1 MALLI
6 VLSLHPLANI
16 WSAVLKL
23 HTIRFTARQKPHCVA
38 TDLTDVFQVQND
50 FAAGRLK
57 SKSLLNSAIACV
69 STRPLRTNTFNP
81 PRAAVSILK
90 VIDQATRSRV
100 CGACSSYIRPRIR
113 KCIRRPKWNSLKTK
127 LEMGN
132 WSDRILGSPRIPGV
146 QRWDYRI
153 PGCCA
158 ECVVLRC

>member
-1 MALLI
+1 MTLLI

-50 FAAGRLK
+50 VAAVRLK

-90 VIDQATRSRV
+90 VIDQANTQSRL
-100 CGACSSYIRPRIR
+100 CR
-113 KCIRRPKWNSLKTK
+113 L
-127 LEMGN
+127 
-132 WSDRILGSPRIPGV
+132 
-146 QRWDYRI
+146 QFFH
-153 PGCCA
+153 
-158 ECVVLRC
+158 